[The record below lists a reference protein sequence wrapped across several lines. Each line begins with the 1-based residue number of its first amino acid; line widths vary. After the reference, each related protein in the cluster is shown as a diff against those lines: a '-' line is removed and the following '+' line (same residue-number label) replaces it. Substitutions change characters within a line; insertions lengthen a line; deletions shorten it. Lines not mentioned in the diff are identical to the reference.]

1 MTQSVRAQGRAFLL
15 PLPAPFSHKQKRGF
29 KKRKKRAAGRG
40 TRRPHRLCIKHF
52 TSRSPSSASMPS
64 LLRQDAIR
72 HARPEAEKA
81 VLNQF
86 KVEGCPYCRTN
97 SRGGVS
103 SAFSTSSA
111 TARKRQR
118 GVRRGCFSIL
128 HANRPE
134 SHSANLIPV
143 TRCGRRCCTTTSA
156 SSCSLW
162 MNSWRFWR
170 SAEGNFSFGSG

>member
-1 MTQSVRAQGRAFLL
+1 MSERRGGLFSSHFPPLFLTNKNAALRSEKKEPPGEVPDGRTDFASNILHHAAQ
-15 PLPAPFSHKQKRGF
+15 AP
-29 KKRKKRAAGRG
+29 
-40 TRRPHRLCIKHF
+40 RLCPACYARMPLDMRDRKPK
-52 TSRSPSSASMPS
+52 SPS
-64 LLRQDAIR
+64 
-72 HARPEAEKA
+72 
-81 VLNQF
+81 QF

-103 SAFSTSSA
+103 SAFSTSWA

>member
-1 MTQSVRAQGRAFLL
+1 MTQHEFFCQACHQAFSKVL
-15 PLPAPFSHKQKRGF
+15 
-29 KKRKKRAAGRG
+29 
-40 TRRPHRLCIKHF
+40 TRDDYAERC
-52 TSRSPSSASMPS
+52 SA
-64 LLRQDAIR
+64 
-72 HARPEAEKA
+72 
-81 VLNQF
+81 LNQF

-170 SAEGNFSFGSG
+170 SAEGNFSFG